1 MLGTNLKPNQ
11 GRIKWHDIPAGPN
24 AAQPSPAEPKVDESA
39 VTRPQPVSRVRLPE
53 YENLQHVRL
62 GKWRVSYAVD
72 GERLIILVLELIPP
86 EEHEDKIQIK
96 WLNFPGR

>member
-1 MLGTNLKPNQ
+1 MVEPNLKSSQ
-11 GRIKWHDIPAGPN
+11 GRIKWYDPPTEPE
-24 AAQPSPAEPKVDESA
+24 AAAPSPALPKSAKTA
-39 VTRPQPVSRVRLPE
+39 VTRPETADQVRLPQ

-86 EEHEDKIQIK
+86 EQHENKIKIK
-96 WLNFPGR
+96 WLNFPSR